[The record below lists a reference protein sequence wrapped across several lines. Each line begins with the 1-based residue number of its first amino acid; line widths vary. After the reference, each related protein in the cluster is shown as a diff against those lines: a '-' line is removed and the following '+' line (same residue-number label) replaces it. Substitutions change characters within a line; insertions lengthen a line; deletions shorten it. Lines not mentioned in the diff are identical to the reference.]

1 MPWKQQFIQRVKH
14 AGPSCPH
21 LCKGR
26 NQSSRPSLL
35 NTSLNYSFL
44 PGSCAPLYK
53 ENPKARRELQR
64 RASGKPNKGLN
75 SPLFSSPDP
84 CGQYQCTQSWFLQS
98 FISWSRQGWRIAG
111 DLTDVASEACGV
123 RGTGQHVMK
132 SRIWTYFINW
142 EFILQKAAI
151 PTPGCMGG
159 ILAGPREKHHLQLQ
173 LINKLWK

>member
-1 MPWKQQFIQRVKH
+1 MQTYTLDHCPTLPPAPTTTQPGDRIWALEFNRHHISAFWCVLSHSDSQNKDLVKRPTCNCSLCSSENSYSGFFSENKVYNFSCLGSSSLSKQRVKH

-84 CGQYQCTQSWFLQS
+84 CGQYQCTQS
-98 FISWSRQGWRIAG
+98 
-111 DLTDVASEACGV
+111 
-123 RGTGQHVMK
+123 
-132 SRIWTYFINW
+132 
-142 EFILQKAAI
+142 
-151 PTPGCMGG
+151 
-159 ILAGPREKHHLQLQ
+159 
-173 LINKLWK
+173 